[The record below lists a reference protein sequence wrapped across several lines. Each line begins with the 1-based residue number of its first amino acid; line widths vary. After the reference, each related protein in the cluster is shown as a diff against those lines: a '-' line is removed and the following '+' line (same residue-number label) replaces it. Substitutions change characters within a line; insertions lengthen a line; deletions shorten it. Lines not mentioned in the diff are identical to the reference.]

1 MGGLIERNAE
11 LEALDDLLAD
21 ARSGSGARVIK
32 RMMDAAAAQ
41 LILKAAQAAYDAALR
56 SAPELVMAYLG
67 KAWPLVL
74 ANDPTMAVQAQ
85 ALLED
90 ARQLPMNDR
99 ERAHLAA
106 LSHAVI
112 GHRAS
117 AVAVLD

>member
-1 MGGLIERNAE
+1 MRDAQGQE
-11 LEALDDLLAD
+11 L
-21 ARSGSGARVIK
+21 SGATTEAAGYVDRAVRAFTLIYG
-32 RMMDAAAAQ
+32 DAAG
-41 LILKAAQAAYDAALR
+41 AYDAALR

-117 AVAVLD
+117 AVAVLDRHLMAHPFD